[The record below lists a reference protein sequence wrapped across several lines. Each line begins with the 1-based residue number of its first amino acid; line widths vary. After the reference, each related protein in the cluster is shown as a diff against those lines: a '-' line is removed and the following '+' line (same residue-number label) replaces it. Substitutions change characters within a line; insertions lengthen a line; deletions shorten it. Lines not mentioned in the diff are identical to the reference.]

1 MKVSRQIW
9 LMVAFPETRVCLR
22 PSKVVPLIVP
32 NGLGVNRCVLL
43 VEKDDDVH
51 HLKVICS

>member
-1 MKVSRQIW
+1 
-9 LMVAFPETRVCLR
+9 MVAFPETRVCLR

-51 HLKVICS
+51 HLKVIWS